1 MAKLGL
7 TELFAP
13 ESQRGVQDYV
23 SEVGAAAVAGLVHHN
38 RELLGRARDGQAIP
52 LSMTV
57 GRTQPGG
64 AR

>member
-23 SEVGAAAVAGLVHHN
+23 SEVGPPQSPVSSITTVNCWAAPVT
-38 RELLGRARDGQAIP
+38 GRPFRYP
-52 LSMTV
+52 
-57 GRTQPGG
+57 
-64 AR
+64 